1 MNADRYYFLLTF
13 CLTGFFRV
21 FVEIVLGGGKRKL
34 GKVCGTDIFQD
45 PFFNLFLFEKKE
57 RDRGGKVT
65 FMEGLQNCVQVWFHV
80 ESTSE

>member
-1 MNADRYYFLLTF
+1 MPTVTISCSPFVSQD
-13 CLTGFFRV
+13 FFVV

-45 PFFNLFLFEKKE
+45 PFFNFFLFEKKE
-57 RDRGGKVT
+57 KDRRGKVT